1 MVGMVKYLYVEIA
14 EALRDDIQKGVY
26 GIHQKLPSETDL
38 ANQFSTTRLT
48 IRKAID
54 LLVKQHVVVR
64 DRNRGTYVLAT
75 QSKISSG
82 SSGLVGFTEAAKQ
95 FQLDVSTRVL
105 DLRRTIVY
113 PDYVASKLDLAPQ
126 EPVWQIERLRMAD
139 GEAMTHEQIYLKQ
152 KILPELTAH
161 EAQGS
166 LYRLIEQTIPIGYAN
181 QELEAVVLEKGLSDL
196 LETSPGQPAFLAHTV
211 AYSMDGYPI
220 LYDNSHYRADKYTF
234 HNILQRE
241 HYKEGF
247 K

>member
-1 MVGMVKYLYVEIA
+1 M
-14 EALRDDIQKGVY
+14 
-26 GIHQKLPSETDL
+26 
-38 ANQFSTTRLT
+38 
-48 IRKAID
+48 
-54 LLVKQHVVVR
+54 
-64 DRNRGTYVLAT
+64 
-75 QSKISSG
+75 
-82 SSGLVGFTEAAKQ
+82 
-95 FQLDVSTRVL
+95 L

-241 HYKEGF
+241 H
-247 K
+247 